1 MVKGT
6 VCKTVVRWFDSNYG
20 LKIHGGCS
28 SVVEH
33 RFVVPSVAGSNPV
46 NHPNTEGVRMDEDT
60 ALKAAGCK
68 RLGGSIPSSSAKNGS
83 LAQWI
88 RAFRYGREDVGVRI
102 PQESQ
107 LRKCGVMVA

>member
-88 RAFRYGREDVGVRI
+88 RAFRYGRKGWGF
-102 PQESQ
+102 ES
-107 LRKCGVMVA
+107 LRNHKYVSVV

>member
-6 VCKTVVRWFDSNYG
+6 VCKTVVGWFDSNYG

-46 NHPNTEGVRMDEDT
+46 NHP
-60 ALKAAGCK
+60 K
-68 RLGGSIPSSSAKNGS
+68 
-83 LAQWI
+83 
-88 RAFRYGREDVGVRI
+88 YGRSPNGRGHRL
-102 PQESQ
+102 ESGW
-107 LRKCGVMVA
+107 L

>member
-33 RFVVPSVAGSNPV
+33 RFVVPSVVGSNPIS
-46 NHPNTEGVRMDEDT
+46 HPKWF
-60 ALKAAGCK
+60 L
-68 RLGGSIPSSSAKNGS
+68 S
-83 LAQWI
+83 LI
-88 RAFRYGREDVGVRI
+88 G
-102 PQESQ
+102 
-107 LRKCGVMVA
+107 

>member
-20 LKIHGGCS
+20 LCDCS
-28 SVVEH
+28 SVGLE
-33 RFVVPSVAGSNPV
+33 RWFVVPSVAGSNPV

-68 RLGGSIPSSSAKNGS
+68 RLGGSIPSSSAK
-83 LAQWI
+83 
-88 RAFRYGREDVGVRI
+88 
-102 PQESQ
+102 
-107 LRKCGVMVA
+107 MVP

>member
-28 SVVEH
+28 SEEEHLVVVQD
-33 RFVVPSVAGSNPV
+33 VVGSSPI
-46 NHPNTEGVRMDEDT
+46 NHPNTEEVRMDEDT

-68 RLGGSIPSSSAKNGS
+68 RLGGSIPSSSAKK
-83 LAQWI
+83 QKYEKE
-88 RAFRYGREDVGVRI
+88 R
-102 PQESQ
+102 
-107 LRKCGVMVA
+107 